1 MTVVDFRTQSLIR
14 RAPTAPLDLCADDR
28 AYIDGYLAVVGEALG
43 REARPRVPLTVLPA
57 RAFVAHLAELRATL
71 NPHDFDQRLALGR
84 LESVLR
90 LVETAITVMEHRRRR
105 A

>member
-14 RAPTAPLDLCADDR
+14 RAPLVPLDLCADDR

-43 REARPRVPLTVLPA
+43 REARPQVPLTMLPA
-57 RAFVAHLAELRATL
+57 RSFVAHLAELRAIL
-71 NPHDFDQRLALGR
+71 DPHDFDHRLALGR
-84 LESVLR
+84 LESVFR
-90 LVETAITVMEHRRRR
+90 LVETAIAVMEHRRRR